1 MNCAITGSSGVL
13 GSYIIQNNPKV
24 NFLKFKGDITNKKE
38 ITNWIL
44 KNNFDAFLHL
54 AAIVPTSEI
63 SKNYFKTKKVN
74 YNGTKN
80 IVDALLFK
88 KNIWFFYA
96 SSSHVYSSSSNKI
109 RERSELKPITLYGKL
124 KYISELYI
132 LEKLEKSKI
141 SYCIGRIFSFT
152 FFGQKESFL
161 VPSIFKKNII
171 LSNSFITFK
180 NTNHFRDFV
189 SISDINRAIFFLLKK
204 KANGIFN
211 IGSGKKINL
220 NLLVKKICKI
230 FNNIPVF
237 KKNHKTTYLVANIT
251 KIKKLGWRPKD
262 NINDILKDYNF
273 KRMQIIKHK

>member
-13 GSYIIQNNPKV
+13 GSYIIQKNPKV

-44 KNNFDAFLHL
+44 KKNFDVFLHL

-63 SKNYFKTKKVN
+63 NKNYIKAKKIN
-74 YNGTKN
+74 YDGTKN
-80 IVDALLFK
+80 IVDALLLK

-96 SSSHVYSSSSNKI
+96 SSSHVYASSSNKI
-109 RERSELKPITLYGKL
+109 RENSKLKPITLYGKL
-124 KYISELYI
+124 KYLSELYI
-132 LEKLEKSKI
+132 LKKLEKSKI
-141 SYCIGRIFSFT
+141 NYCIGRIFSFT
-152 FFGQKESFL
+152 CFTQKESFL
-161 VPSIFKKNII
+161 VPSIFKKNKTTSSS
-171 LSNSFITFK
+171 LVVFK

-189 SISDINRAIFFLLKK
+189 SIGDINRAIFFLLKK
-204 KANGIFN
+204 KSTGIFN

-220 NLLVKKICKI
+220 NFLVKKICKI

-237 KKNHKTTYLVANIT
+237 KNNHKITYLVANIE

-262 NINDILKDYNF
+262 NINDILENYNF
-273 KRMQIIKHK
+273 KNL

>member
-13 GSYIIQNNPKV
+13 GSYIIQKNPKV

-44 KNNFDAFLHL
+44 KKNFDVFLHL

-63 SKNYFKTKKVN
+63 SKNYIKAKKVN
-74 YNGTKN
+74 YDGTKN
-80 IVDALLFK
+80 IVDALLLK

-96 SSSHVYSSSSNKI
+96 SSSHVYASSPNKI
-109 RERSELKPITLYGKL
+109 RENSKLKPITLYGKL
-124 KYISELYI
+124 KYLSELYI
-132 LEKLEKSKI
+132 LKKLEKSKI
-141 SYCIGRIFSFT
+141 NYCIGRIFSFT
-152 FFGQKESFL
+152 CFKQKESFL
-161 VPSIFKKNII
+161 VPSIFKKNKTTSSS
-171 LSNSFITFK
+171 LVVFK

-189 SISDINRAIFFLLKK
+189 SIGDINRAIFFLLKK
-204 KANGIFN
+204 KSTGIFN

-220 NLLVKKICKI
+220 NFLVKKICKI

-237 KKNHKTTYLVANIT
+237 KNNHKITYLVANIE

-262 NINDILKDYNF
+262 NINDILENYNF
-273 KRMQIIKHK
+273 KN

>member
-13 GSYIIQNNPKV
+13 GSYIIQKNPKV

-44 KNNFDAFLHL
+44 KKNFDVFLHL

-63 SKNYFKTKKVN
+63 NKNYIKAKKVN
-74 YNGTKN
+74 YDGTKN
-80 IVDALLFK
+80 IVDALLLK

-96 SSSHVYSSSSNKI
+96 SSSHVYASSSNKI
-109 RERSELKPITLYGKL
+109 RENSKLKPITLYGKL
-124 KYISELYI
+124 KYLSELYI
-132 LEKLEKSKI
+132 LKKLEKSKI
-141 SYCIGRIFSFT
+141 NYCIGRIFSFT
-152 FFGQKESFL
+152 CFTQKESFL
-161 VPSIFKKNII
+161 VPSIFKKNKTTSSS
-171 LSNSFITFK
+171 LVVFK

-189 SISDINRAIFFLLKK
+189 SIGDINRAIFFLLKK
-204 KANGIFN
+204 KSTGIFN

-220 NLLVKKICKI
+220 NFLVKKICKI

-237 KKNHKTTYLVANIT
+237 KNNHKITYLVANIE

-262 NINDILKDYNF
+262 NINDILENYNF
-273 KRMQIIKHK
+273 KNL

>member
-24 NFLKFKGDITNKKE
+24 NFLKFKGDITKKKE
-38 ITNWIL
+38 ITSWIL
-44 KNNFDAFLHL
+44 ENNFDVFLHL

-63 SKNYFKTKKVN
+63 SKNYIRAKRVN

-109 RERSELKPITLYGKL
+109 RENSKLKPLTLYGKL
-124 KYISELYI
+124 KYMSELYI

-141 SYCIGRIFSFT
+141 NYCIGRIFSFT
-152 FFGQKESFL
+152 HFRQKESFF
-161 VPSIFKKNII
+161 VPSIYKKNKFT
-171 LSNSFITFK
+171 SNSFITFK
-180 NTNHFRDFV
+180 NTNHFRDFISV
-189 SISDINRAIFFLLKK
+189 SDINRAIFFLLKK
-204 KANGIFN
+204 KVTGIFN
-211 IGSGKKINL
+211 IGSGNKINL

-230 FNNIPVF
+230 FNNTPVF
-237 KKNHKTTYLVANIT
+237 KNNNKITYLVANIK
-251 KIKKLGWRPKD
+251 KIKKLGWRTKD
-262 NINDILKDYNF
+262 NINDILENYNF
-273 KRMQIIKHK
+273 KKL

>member
-13 GSYIIQNNPKV
+13 GSYITQNNPKV
-24 NFLKFKGDITNKKE
+24 NFLKFKGDVTNKKE

-44 KNNFDAFLHL
+44 KSNFEVFLHL

-63 SKNYFKTKKVN
+63 SKNYIKAKKVN
-74 YNGTKN
+74 YDGTRN
-80 IVDALLFK
+80 IVDALLLK

-96 SSSHVYSSSSNKI
+96 SSSHVYSSSPNKI
-109 RERSELKPITLYGKL
+109 RENSKLKPITLYGKL
-124 KYISELYI
+124 KYLSELYI
-132 LEKLEKSKI
+132 LKKLEKSKI
-141 SYCIGRIFSFT
+141 NYCIGRIFSFT
-152 FFGQKESFL
+152 CFGQKESFL
-161 VPSIFKKNII
+161 VPSIFKKNKNT
-171 LSNSFITFK
+171 SNSFVTFQ

-204 KANGIFN
+204 KATGIFN

-237 KKNHKTTYLVANIT
+237 KNNHKITYLVANIK
-251 KIKKLGWRPKD
+251 KIKKLGWSPKD
-262 NINDILKDYNF
+262 NINDILENYNF
-273 KRMQIIKHK
+273 KN

>member
-24 NFLKFKGDITNKKE
+24 NFLKFKGDIANKKE

-54 AAIVPTSEI
+54 AAIVPTSDI
-63 SKNYFKTKKVN
+63 SKNYFKARKVN
-74 YNGTKN
+74 YEGTKN
-80 IVDALLFK
+80 IVDALLLK

-109 RERSELKPITLYGKL
+109 IESSELKPITLYGKL
-124 KYISELYI
+124 KYFSELYI
-132 LEKLEKSKI
+132 IEKLEKSKI
-141 SYCIGRIFSFT
+141 SYCIGRIFSLT

-161 VPSIFKKNII
+161 VPSIFKKNKI

-189 SISDINRAIFFLLKK
+189 SISDINRAIFFLLKREK
-204 KANGIFN
+204 YSSVNLFDSTFSLLFEEYTLLRIIF
-211 IGSGKKINL
+211 SFKKI
-220 NLLVKKICKI
+220 
-230 FNNIPVF
+230 
-237 KKNHKTTYLVANIT
+237 
-251 KIKKLGWRPKD
+251 
-262 NINDILKDYNF
+262 
-273 KRMQIIKHK
+273 

>member
-13 GSYIIQNNPKV
+13 GSYIIQKNPKV

-44 KNNFDAFLHL
+44 KKNFDVFLHL

-63 SKNYFKTKKVN
+63 TKNYFKAKKVN
-74 YNGTKN
+74 YDGTKN
-80 IVDALLFK
+80 IVDALLLK

-109 RERSELKPITLYGKL
+109 RENTKLKPITLYGKL
-124 KYISELYI
+124 KCMSEFYI

-141 SYCIGRIFSFT
+141 NYCIGRIFSFT
-152 FFGQKESFL
+152 HFKQKESFF
-161 VPSIFKKNII
+161 VPSIYKKNTFT
-171 LSNSFITFK
+171 SNSFITFK
-180 NTNHFRDFV
+180 NTNHFRDFISV
-189 SISDINRAIFFLLKK
+189 SDINRAIFFLLKK
-204 KANGIFN
+204 KVTGIFN
-211 IGSGKKINL
+211 IGSGNKINL

-230 FNNIPVF
+230 FNNTPVF
-237 KKNHKTTYLVANIT
+237 KNNNKITYLVANIE

-262 NINDILKDYNF
+262 NINDILENYNF
-273 KRMQIIKHK
+273 KKL

>member
-13 GSYIIQNNPKV
+13 GSYIIQKNPKV

-44 KNNFDAFLHL
+44 KKNFNVFLHL

-63 SKNYFKTKKVN
+63 INNYVKAKKVN
-74 YNGTKN
+74 YDGTKN
-80 IVDALLFK
+80 IVDALLLK

-96 SSSHVYSSSSNKI
+96 SSSHVYSSSPNKI
-109 RERSELKPITLYGKL
+109 RENSKLKPITLYGKL
-124 KYISELYI
+124 KYLSELYI
-132 LEKLEKSKI
+132 LKKLEKSKI
-141 SYCIGRIFSFT
+141 NYCIGRIFSFT
-152 FFGQKESFL
+152 YFGQKESFL
-161 VPSIFKKNII
+161 VPSIFKKNKIRR
-171 LSNSFITFK
+171 NSLVAFK

-189 SISDINRAIFFLLKK
+189 SIGDINRAIFFLLKK
-204 KANGIFN
+204 KATGIFN

-220 NLLVKKICKI
+220 NFLVKKICKI

-237 KKNHKTTYLVANIT
+237 KNNHKITYLVANIE

-262 NINDILKDYNF
+262 NINDILENYNF
-273 KRMQIIKHK
+273 KN

>member
-13 GSYIIQNNPKV
+13 GSYIIQKNPKV

-44 KNNFDAFLHL
+44 KKNFNVFLHL

-63 SKNYFKTKKVN
+63 NNNYVKAKKVN
-74 YNGTKN
+74 YDGTKN
-80 IVDALLFK
+80 IVDALLLK

-96 SSSHVYSSSSNKI
+96 SSSHVYSSSLNKI
-109 RERSELKPITLYGKL
+109 RENSKLKPITLYGKL
-124 KYISELYI
+124 KYLSELYI
-132 LEKLEKSKI
+132 LKKLEKSKI
-141 SYCIGRIFSFT
+141 NYCIGRIFSFT
-152 FFGQKESFL
+152 YFGQKESFL
-161 VPSIFKKNII
+161 VPSIFKKNKIRR
-171 LSNSFITFK
+171 NSLVVFK

-189 SISDINRAIFFLLKK
+189 SIGDINRAIFFLLKK
-204 KANGIFN
+204 KATGIFN

-220 NLLVKKICKI
+220 NFLVKKICKI

-237 KKNHKTTYLVANIT
+237 KNNHKITYLVANIE

-262 NINDILKDYNF
+262 NINDILENYNF
-273 KRMQIIKHK
+273 KN

>member
-44 KNNFDAFLHL
+44 KKNFNVFLHL

-63 SKNYFKTKKVN
+63 INNYVKAKKVN
-74 YNGTKN
+74 YDGTKN
-80 IVDALLFK
+80 IVDALLLK

-96 SSSHVYSSSSNKI
+96 SSSHVYSSSPNKI
-109 RERSELKPITLYGKL
+109 RENSKLKPITLYGKL
-124 KYISELYI
+124 KYLSELYI
-132 LEKLEKSKI
+132 LKKLEKSKI
-141 SYCIGRIFSFT
+141 NYCIGRIFSFT
-152 FFGQKESFL
+152 YFGQKESFL
-161 VPSIFKKNII
+161 VPSIFKKNKIRR
-171 LSNSFITFK
+171 NSLVAFK

-189 SISDINRAIFFLLKK
+189 SIGDINRAIFFLLKK
-204 KANGIFN
+204 KATGIFN

-237 KKNHKTTYLVANIT
+237 KKNEKITYLVANIT
-251 KIKKLGWRPKD
+251 KIKKLGWRPKE
-262 NINDILKDYNF
+262 NINNILEDYNF
-273 KRMQIIKHK
+273 KKL